1 MKLLQI
7 TSAIVVLSISS
18 RLAEGTP
25 AAPPPRMIEVEAYFV
40 WATPETIAKVTADA
54 AASGGIY
61 NEEQFSQILKAL
73 KGSDATIF
81 ANPRTVTISG
91 QRGTISSVKE
101 LPYPSEYKRDEK
113 SDKNYPISFDRRNIG
128 VTFEFESVIGPNDLI
143 NILAQP
149 EVTTFLGFIDFSNE
163 VPPRDSSLSTL
174 VKGALAEGGIWQ
186 PVISQFR
193 VSTNLVLKSGQT
205 TIMGGVAEEISP
217 PTAIE
222 KGTIR
227 LPDERLIYIFVTA
240 RAIKES

>member
-7 TSAIVVLSISS
+7 IFAIVVLSLSS
-18 RLAEGTP
+18 LLAEDTP

-40 WATPETIAKVTADA
+40 RATPATIAKVTAEV

-61 NEEQFSQILKAL
+61 SEEQFSQILKAL

-91 QRGTISSVKE
+91 QRGTIASVKE
-101 LPYPSEYKRDEK
+101 LPYPSEYKQGEK
-113 SDKNYPISFDRRNIG
+113 SEKYYPISFDRRNIG
-128 VTFEFESVIGPNDLI
+128 ITFDFEPVLGPNDLI
-143 NILAQP
+143 SILAQP
-149 EVTTFLGFIDFSNE
+149 VVTGFLGFIDFSGA
-163 VPPRDSSLSTL
+163 VPARDTSLDTL
-174 VKGALAEGGIWQ
+174 SKSALSEGGVWQ
-186 PVISQFR
+186 PILSEFR

-217 PTAIE
+217 TTVAE
-222 KGTIR
+222 KGSVK